1 MADLRHVAILIF
13 DDVEVLD
20 FCGPFEV
27 FSVTARLHDP
37 TPFDVFVL
45 AESLRPVTARNG
57 LSVNPRYDISNCP
70 RPDILVI
77 PGGYGTRRE
86 MHNEV
91 LIDWIKSCEPEC
103 ELVLSVCTGAILL
116 AKAGMLEGL
125 RAVTHHS
132 AFDLLQEVA
141 PNTEVVKNQRFVD
154 NGRIILSGGISTGID
169 MSLHVVA
176 RLLGNDVALATARH
190 MEYEWS
196 PGES

>member
-1 MADLRHVAILIF
+1 M
-13 DDVEVLD
+13 
-20 FCGPFEV
+20 
-27 FSVTARLHDP
+27 
-37 TPFDVFVL
+37 
-45 AESLRPVTARNG
+45 
-57 LSVNPRYDISNCP
+57 
-70 RPDILVI
+70 
-77 PGGYGTRRE
+77 
-86 MHNEV
+86 
-91 LIDWIKSCEPEC
+91 
-103 ELVLSVCTGAILL
+103 L